1 MNCPFKEELIDYLFG
16 ADRAID
22 RAAMEKHFAV
32 CAGCRARMENME
44 QLKAAAA
51 SVAPEPVSGDFT
63 ARLMCKLK
71 EQGAAPESAEE
82 PALFTR
88 LFRPAWGLGLAAFA
102 VAIYAGAFFL
112 TGRLAPRSAPVE
124 ALYFSDGPATVN
136 YSFFGPEER
145 AAAADTPGKPKT
157 GYVYTDTCAAVKCGV
172 L

>member
-1 MNCPFKEELIDYLFG
+1 MNCLSKEELIDYLFG

-22 RAAMEKHFAV
+22 RAAMERHFSA
-32 CAGCRARMENME
+32 CAGCRAQMENLK

-63 ARLMCKLK
+63 ARLMRKLK
-71 EQGAAPESAEE
+71 EQGAAPEIAEE
-82 PALFTR
+82 PAPFTR
-88 LFRPAWGLGLAAFA
+88 LFRPAWGFGLAAFA
-102 VAIYAGAFFL
+102 VAIFAGAVFL
-112 TGRLAPRSAPVE
+112 TGRLAPRSAPAE

-136 YSFFGPEER
+136 NSFFAPEER
-145 AAAADTPGKPKT
+145 AAEAYAPGKPNT

>member
-1 MNCPFKEELIDYLFG
+1 MNCLSKEEFTDYLFG

-22 RAAMEKHFAV
+22 RAAMEKHFSV
-32 CAGCRARMENME
+32 CAGCRARMETMK
-44 QLKAAAA
+44 QLKAAVA

-63 ARLMCKLK
+63 AKLMRKLK
-71 EQGAAPESAEE
+71 EQAASPASTDV

-102 VAIYAGAFFL
+102 VAIYAGAVFL

-124 ALYFSDGPATVN
+124 VLYFSDGPATVN
-136 YSFFGPEER
+136 NSFFAAEVR
-145 AAAADTPGKPKT
+145 VAAADTPGKPET